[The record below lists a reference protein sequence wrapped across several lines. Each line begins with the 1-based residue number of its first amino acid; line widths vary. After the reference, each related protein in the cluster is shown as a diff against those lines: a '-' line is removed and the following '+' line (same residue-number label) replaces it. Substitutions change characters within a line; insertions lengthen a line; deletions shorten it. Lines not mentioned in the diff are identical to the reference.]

1 MQFISIEIQ
10 NCSIVV
16 FSSRVPLA
24 QPVKKKKHTG
34 SNRSLPAIQLVHG
47 VVVMLGLIF
56 NI

>member
-34 SNRSLPAIQLVHG
+34 SNRSLPAIQLV
-47 VVVMLGLIF
+47 V
-56 NI
+56 